1 MITRDEWLKALG
13 ESVKP
18 CDPESLTINEIARQ
32 FDIGRQGAVAR
43 MRVLVESG
51 QAIRTFK
58 MVGPRR
64 VPSYSIAKAQARK
77 RR

>member
-18 CDPESLTINEIARQ
+18 CDPDSLTINEIARQ

-43 MRVLVESG
+43 MRVLVENG

-64 VPSYSIAKAQARK
+64 VPSYNIIAKARK